1 MVANVLHAVD
11 LTTPVKFGLKGS
23 KLTADVTDF
32 PVLLVLNRQ
41 RAANLAIL
49 QPLQVRIRDDAGT
62 ELPYQIE
69 RWNPDG
75 NTVIWVKTTVRAG
88 TDDQFLTLDGLG
100 TTPTATAAALI
111 GQSVWSNNFQAVL
124 HLDGSKTDATG
135 RWNLD
140 TNSGCSIVDGPCG
153 PATDF
158 GGKTGMVTTNCT
170 VDYPAQTW
178 SFWVSYRGGSL
189 GRVWHKYLPGS
200 PSSDNFVWIRGNAGA
215 KNCDIHFQDSVGGC
229 DVSPTVNAWD
239 TLKQVT
245 IVSDTS
251 DPLAKP
257 LFYING
263 ERSETYGGYTWAPR
277 SSTRGTYYIGNR
289 SDLTRSL
296 NGVMD
301 EFRLSSG
308 VRSAAW
314 IKADYLSQSD
324 TLVDYAGKALS
335 LPETITTRTSPA
347 WVQGKLDD
355 EATDLAATI
364 NTVQTPAWLLG
375 GSQIAFGA
383 QTQNQ
388 TLGITLRPGANTLKA
403 QAKLKDGTPVAAES
417 TINWIPTVL
426 GSVETPS
433 EIILRKGESLRL
445 DLNAPADTPVAYDL
459 NGDLLQDAT
468 GTASTPILATFNTVG
483 SFTISAGTDRN
494 GDGNIDL
501 YSESQGS
508 ITVHVISA
516 DLPLL
521 PCEID
526 FTRDLTVAINAPTAV
541 KNQIILQS
549 SSNIGA
555 FISGVTSTTTGLN
568 AKLTA
573 RNFGKTSVVTRLG
586 VDGPVLGYGQV
597 QAFTLRTN
605 AETRVRLVQKFPDG
619 SYMVEAKLIL
629 TPFVQNLDVLLHIFV
644 GGVTFDDS
652 TIDWY
657 KSTNNFTIAADGTAT
672 QVYRMIKALGVKT
685 GACHTIQVKYQGILV
700 GGK

>member
-1 MVANVLHAVD
+1 
-11 LTTPVKFGLKGS
+11 
-23 KLTADVTDF
+23 
-32 PVLLVLNRQ
+32 
-41 RAANLAIL
+41 
-49 QPLQVRIRDDAGT
+49 
-62 ELPYQIE
+62 
-69 RWNPDG
+69 
-75 NTVIWVKTTVRAG
+75 
-88 TDDQFLTLDGLG
+88 
-100 TTPTATAAALI
+100 
-111 GQSVWSNNFQAVL
+111 
-124 HLDGSKTDATG
+124 
-135 RWNLD
+135 
-140 TNSGCSIVDGPCG
+140 
-153 PATDF
+153 
-158 GGKTGMVTTNCT
+158 
-170 VDYPAQTW
+170 
-178 SFWVSYRGGSL
+178 
-189 GRVWHKYLPGS
+189 
-200 PSSDNFVWIRGNAGA
+200 
-215 KNCDIHFQDSVGGC
+215 
-229 DVSPTVNAWD
+229 
-239 TLKQVT
+239 
-245 IVSDTS
+245 
-251 DPLAKP
+251 
-257 LFYING
+257 
-263 ERSETYGGYTWAPR
+263 
-277 SSTRGTYYIGNR
+277 
-289 SDLTRSL
+289 LTRSL

-324 TLVDYAGKALS
+324 TLVDYAGKTLS

-388 TLGITLRPGANTLKA
+388 TMGITLRPGANTLKA

-426 GSVETPS
+426 GAVETPS

-445 DLNAPADTPVAYDL
+445 DLNAPDDTPVAFDL

-521 PCEID
+521 PCEIE

-597 QAFTLRTN
+597 QAFTMRTS
-605 AETRVRLVQKFPDG
+605 AEQLIQGVEVFANGSYLVQANLYCTP
-619 SYMVEAKLIL
+619 LIL
-629 TPFVQNLDVLLHIFV
+629 DLDVKLHIFV
-644 GGVTFDDS
+644 SGVTFEDS
-652 TIDWY
+652 SLDWQQ
-657 KSTNNFTIAADGTAT
+657 STNTFIPQEGGFGTIP
-672 QVYRMIKALGVKT
+672 YRMIANASINT
-685 GACHTIQVKYQGILV
+685 GTCHTIKVYYQDVLV